1 MQNSMRGQRHTT
13 DLLFTLGLFSVFAAA
28 AFLLVMIGIRVY
40 QGTVAQMQDT
50 YSTRTALSYAV
61 EKVRQHDTAGGAA
74 LTEVEDTPALLL
86 ADVVGGEIYYTYLYS
101 YEGSLCE
108 LTLRAGTEAELAL
121 GEKILAVED
130 MTIEDG
136 GSGFIVLAARGSDGD
151 TVRCLVHPRSE
162 LP

>member
-1 MQNSMRGQRHTT
+1 MQSSVRDQRHTT

-74 LTEVEDTPALLL
+74 LSEVEGTPALLL
-86 ADVVGGEIYYTYLYS
+86 ADVVGGEIYYTYLYAND
-101 YEGSLCE
+101 GSLCE
-108 LTLRAGTEAELAL
+108 LTLHAGTEARLEL

-130 MTIEDG
+130 FTIEDG
-136 GSGFIVLAARGSDGD
+136 GSGFWVFSARGSDGN
-151 TVRCLVHPRSE
+151 TVRCVAHLRSE
-162 LP
+162 AP